1 MAISIFWFGL
11 AIAAAYELTCDPV
24 IFRFNV
30 EKYVPPGPMNT
41 SKVAQRWS
49 FQPGLILPKARKEAV
64 EDHYLIRCVYF
75 MFIVIL
81 LLSLSNFAALTAP
94 AVQWYE
100 QNCIFNNNISFS
112 E

>member
-1 MAISIFWFGL
+1 MELMQVEPPLVGEITQVQMLYPGSVVPL
-11 AIAAAYELTCDPV
+11 AM
-24 IFRFNV
+24 FRFNV
-30 EKYVPPGPMNT
+30 EKYVPTGPMNT

-81 LLSLSNFAALTAP
+81 LLSLSNIAALTAP
-94 AVQWYE
+94 AVQM
-100 QNCIFNNNISFS
+100 I
-112 E
+112 